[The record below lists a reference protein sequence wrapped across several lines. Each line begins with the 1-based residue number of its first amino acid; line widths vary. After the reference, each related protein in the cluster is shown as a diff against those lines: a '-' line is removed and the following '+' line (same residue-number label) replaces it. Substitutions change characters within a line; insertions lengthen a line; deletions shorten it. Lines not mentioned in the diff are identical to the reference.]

1 MLTINEEFVIESSP
15 YLCHAGL
22 ALLWSTMTQSSCGKL
37 HVHRIHIV
45 VLEWTLVSRRRRL
58 LFREGRWRNWKRT
71 VTHCEVTAI
80 VHVYI
85 AVIMSISQLQVSF
98 PDPIPEQR

>member
-1 MLTINEEFVIESSP
+1 MLTINKEFVIENTP

-45 VLEWTLVSRRRRL
+45 VLEWTLMSRRRRP
-58 LFREGRWRNWKRT
+58 LFREGKMKKLEKNRN
-71 VTHCEVTAI
+71 
-80 VHVYI
+80 
-85 AVIMSISQLQVSF
+85 SL
-98 PDPIPEQR
+98 